1 MAINVP
7 IISQFMPKGIEDA
20 QKAFG
25 KLGDD
30 AVKVG
35 DKLNKLALVGVGA
48 VVAGAGGAIHA
59 FANFDQKMTESTAIM
74 GNLTDVQMNDL
85 SKAARNIGKSTKF
98 GANDAAEA
106 LYFLASAGLDTEQ
119 VIGALPT
126 VAAFA
131 GAGNFDLA
139 RATDILT
146 DAQSALGL
154 SSQDTAES
162 MANMSR
168 VSDVLVRA
176 ATLANTSVE
185 QLGEALTEKAGAAI
199 KASGMEF
206 EGAAAALAMFA
217 DSGVKGSAA
226 GTKLTAVIDSLAQGS
241 RVNSDVFEQFGI
253 NVYDAEGNMSDLY
266 SIVGEME
273 IAFADMTVEQRNAAL
288 SQMGLNKQAL
298 AGINLLYGNSD
309 AMIDY
314 RNELV
319 EAGGMTDK
327 VANKQMQTFNARL
340 ELLKGRFMDVAIEIG
355 SRLMPHL
362 ERLFDIFEQHVI
374 PAVSEFARKVL
385 PILQE
390 KFNEARE
397 AIEPVVRVLAEK
409 FFTIVEKVVNWM
421 KENTNTVKVFFA
433 VMAGAMVILM
443 LVSLAAKIA
452 ALFNPVTL
460 IIVAIA
466 LLAAGF
472 YHLWQNSET
481 FRDIVIGVFNVVK
494 EVVMVAVQAVI
505 NMFNSLKDI
514 ITGFIN
520 IIRGIFTG
528 DLKMVMD
535 GFKDLFKGG
544 IMTVVNLFLGM
555 PRAILQR
562 FGPALANFGK
572 TIVSKIVDGI
582 KSAAG
587 AIGSALLSAIPG
599 GGLIGSALGGAKK
612 LLGFKD
618 GGLVPGSSNTPVPIM
633 AHGGEYVLSADVVQR
648 IRQGSSTRGAG
659 DSGGG
664 ITINVAGSVISE
676 GDLIEQVRI
685 GLVEAQRSGRRLVA

>member
-1 MAINVP
+1 
-7 IISQFMPKGIEDA
+7 
-20 QKAFG
+20 
-25 KLGDD
+25 
-30 AVKVG
+30 
-35 DKLNKLALVGVGA
+35 
-48 VVAGAGGAIHA
+48 
-59 FANFDQKMTESTAIM
+59 
-74 GNLTDVQMNDL
+74 
-85 SKAARNIGKSTKF
+85 
-98 GANDAAEA
+98 
-106 LYFLASAGLDTEQ
+106 
-119 VIGALPT
+119 
-126 VAAFA
+126 
-131 GAGNFDLA
+131 
-139 RATDILT
+139 
-146 DAQSALGL
+146 
-154 SSQDTAES
+154 
-162 MANMSR
+162 
-168 VSDVLVRA
+168 
-176 ATLANTSVE
+176 
-185 QLGEALTEKAGAAI
+185 
-199 KASGMEF
+199 MEF

-309 AMIDY
+309 AMLDY

-327 VANKQMQTFNARL
+327 VAKKQMETFNARL

-433 VMAGAMVILM
+433 VMAGAMVVLM

-494 EVVMVAVQAVI
+494 EVVMVAVQFII
-505 NMFNSLKDI
+505 NLFNSLKDI

-599 GGLIGSALGGAKK
+599 GGLIGGALGGAKK

>member
-1 MAINVP
+1 MAVNVP
-7 IISQFMPKGIEDA
+7 IISQFMPKGVEDA
-20 QKAFG
+20 QRAFG

-74 GNLTDVQMNDL
+74 GDLTDAQMNDL
-85 SKAARNIGKSTKF
+85 SKAARDIGKSTKF

-154 SSQDTAES
+154 STDDTAQ
-162 MANMSR
+162 NMLNMGR
-168 VSDVLVRA
+168 VSDVLVSA

-185 QLGEALTEKAGAAI
+185 QLGEALTEKAGTAI

-206 EGAAAALAMFA
+206 EGAAAALAVFA

-226 GTKLTAVIDSLAQGS
+226 GTKLTAVISGLQQGALK
-241 RVNSDVFEQFGI
+241 NADAFEDFGI
-253 NVYDAEGNMSDLY
+253 GIYDSNGAMLSLEE
-266 SIVGEME
+266 IVNDME
-273 IAFADMTVEQRNAAL
+273 IAFADMTIEQRNAAL
-288 SQMGLNKQAL
+288 SQLGFNRQAL
-298 AGINLLYGNSD
+298 DGINLLYGNSD
-309 AMIDY
+309 ALNEY
-314 RNELV
+314 RHEMLA
-319 EAGGMTDK
+319 AGGITDD
-327 VANKQMQTFNARL
+327 VAKKQMDTFNARL
-340 ELLKGRFMDVAIEIG
+340 QLLKGRFMDVAIEIG

-362 ERLFDIFEQHVI
+362 ERLFDIFEQQVI
-374 PAVSEFARKVL
+374 PAVREFAQTVL
-385 PILQE
+385 PVLQQ

-397 AIEPVVRVLAEK
+397 AIEPVVRMLADH

-421 KENTNTVKVFFA
+421 KENTGTVKVFFA
-433 VMAGAMVILM
+433 VLAGAAVVLM
-443 LVSLAAKIA
+443 LVALAAKIA

-481 FRDIVIGVFNVVK
+481 FRKIVTGVFEVVK
-494 EVVMVAVQAVI
+494 AVVMVAVQAII
-505 NMFNSLKDI
+505 NLFNSLKDI
-514 ITGFIN
+514 ITGFIK

-528 DLKMVMD
+528 DLKMVMN

-544 IMTVVNLFLGM
+544 IMTVINLFLGM

-572 TIVSKIVDGI
+572 TIVGKIVDGI
-582 KSAAG
+582 KGAAG

-599 GGLIGSALGGAKK
+599 GGIVGGAIGKVK
-612 LLGFKD
+612 GLLGFKD
-618 GGLVPGSSNTPVPIM
+618 GGLVPGSSSTPVPIM
-633 AHGGEYVLSADVVQR
+633 AHGGEYVLSADVVDR
-648 IRQGSSTRGAG
+648 IRSGSSSRGTG
-659 DSGGG
+659 GGGGG
-664 ITINVAGSVISE
+664 ITINVSGSVISE
-676 GDLIEQVRI
+676 GDLIETVRR
-685 GLVEAQRSGRRLVA
+685 GLIDAQRSGRQLVA